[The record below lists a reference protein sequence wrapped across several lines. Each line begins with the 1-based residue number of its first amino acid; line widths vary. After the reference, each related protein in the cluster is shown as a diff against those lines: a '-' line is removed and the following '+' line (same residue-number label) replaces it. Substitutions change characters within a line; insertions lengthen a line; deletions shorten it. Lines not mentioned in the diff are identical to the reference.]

1 LLTEPNLGRFR
12 RQSRMPY
19 HKVLNALDL
28 WRRFHRADVRH
39 RSDCLP
45 ICAGASAPDRPAAA
59 ATAGTR
65 NTTAAFALTLLPGF
79 RQPERSLLSRHD
91 QGTALVF
98 FLILGL
104 VEEVTISHA
113 GRFKKRIVA
122 VCAAGLVA
130 GRIISFCAP
139 DSRAALSR
147 LPEIETVP
155 VLQGLVGYRKPSH
168 FSARFLTVS

>member
-1 LLTEPNLGRFR
+1 
-12 RQSRMPY
+12 M
-19 HKVLNALDL
+19 
-28 WRRFHRADVRH
+28 
-39 RSDCLP
+39 
-45 ICAGASAPDRPAAA
+45 
-59 ATAGTR
+59 
-65 NTTAAFALTLLPGF
+65 
-79 RQPERSLLSRHD
+79 
-91 QGTALVF
+91 F

-168 FSARFLTVS
+168 FSARFLTVSQNPATKRIAFTIPEGQLKVGNLSCGRSVPPSRQ